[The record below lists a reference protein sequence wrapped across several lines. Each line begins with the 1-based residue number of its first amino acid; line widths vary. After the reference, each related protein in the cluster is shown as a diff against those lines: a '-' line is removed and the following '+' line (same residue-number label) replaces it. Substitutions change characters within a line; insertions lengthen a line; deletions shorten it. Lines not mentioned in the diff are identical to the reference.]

1 MRGLSMTYVT
11 KITLKSGDRVV
22 LDDTATDIKA
32 FAKRKGA
39 DLTGPH
45 PRPPIERSVPLTKC
59 LSEDGG
65 RFGPW
70 TYMVYTRDLEIKGH
84 DGLARAVAARG
95 YPEQIHVSI
104 ELDQAGSIH

>member
-1 MRGLSMTYVT
+1 MTYVT

-22 LDDTATDIKA
+22 LDETAANIKA

-45 PRPPIERSVPLTKC
+45 PRPPVERSVPLPKQ
-59 LSEDGG
+59 LGADGD
-65 RFGPW
+65 RFQFW
-70 TYMVYTRDLEIKGH
+70 TYTVYRRDLEVKGH
-84 DGLARAVAARG
+84 DGLARTIAAYE

-104 ELDQAGSIH
+104 ELDRTGTIR